1 VGNKEQKVAKGVL
14 VAGKRLCSLPHKKE
28 ETDANVPAAK
38 LSQDDAI
45 KDATTYAYTAQ
56 LESPSR
62 QESAEEEAVVTQEE
76 EVVAPGTGDKN
87 LNLFMLL

>member
-1 VGNKEQKVAKGVL
+1 
-14 VAGKRLCSLPHKKE
+14 LPRKKE
-28 ETDANVPAAK
+28 ETDANAVPAAK

-45 KDATTYAYTAQ
+45 KDATAYAYTAQ

-62 QESAEEEAVVTQEE
+62 QESASTEEEAVVTQEE